1 MNRIFPT
8 FWTFKFNSAWKY
20 WNACLILMFC
30 HAPKYRIILSQ
41 CDNVVKQTE
50 SNIQIKCF
58 VMLKSDFMM
67 SEIVNIPEIM
77 KFDYTV
83 WAPKSWIKSSNSANS
98 ESRSSNRVLHVPNTP
113 WSDVPNTSLVSKILN
128 TNILNCLWCP
138 KTLNQLF

>member
-1 MNRIFPT
+1 
-8 FWTFKFNSAWKY
+8 
-20 WNACLILMFC
+20 MFC

-83 WAPKSWIKSSNSANS
+83 
-98 ESRSSNRVLHVPNTP
+98 
-113 WSDVPNTSLVSKILN
+113 
-128 TNILNCLWCP
+128 
-138 KTLNQLF
+138 